1 MKTLKKKSLINEQ
14 NKSLFIIACVL
25 IGIIAFVSI
34 VMLVSGGNNTNDNSS
49 IREDGVVNDIEAMRK

>member
-34 VMLVSGGNNTNDNSS
+34 VMLVSGGNNTDDNSS

>member
-1 MKTLKKKSLINEQ
+1 MKTLKKKNLINEQ